1 MTADPNEAAPVSDF
15 DIDRS
20 TSQAWASFT
29 AKLADVLSVMEDDA
43 TLTIGA
49 MAGEHSGQPPFV
61 AFRAAPDGGLIAE
74 ASGNLQL
81 GEYFQLTDGQA
92 AAMVE
97 NGWLPPTADGPSPSD
112 RFHLAATQEEAQQVA
127 EKAVRALRDVFG
139 VPHPAFLAPDQLAEI
154 LTPPA
159 VEELPAAVE
168 PVFAA
173 DEVVAVMP
181 RSRVHLD
188 QLVAAELAR
197 MLGHDPVRDD
207 QGDYAIRVGSTMV
220 FVRTSPDWREI
231 LVFSAIV
238 HDVEG
243 RSRAMEVL
251 SDLNTDARF
260 VRFLLIRDRVFVS
273 LSVYAQPF
281 VPAHLRQAL
290 GLVSVTG
297 DALDEDLA
305 TKLRGRTT
313 FTDDGTASGPADPP
327 D

>member
-1 MTADPNEAAPVSDF
+1 VTDDPDDAAPVSDF
-15 DIDRS
+15 DIDKS
-20 TSQAWASFT
+20 TDQAWASFT
-29 AKLADVLSVMEDDA
+29 TKLSDVLSVMEDDA

-49 MAGEHSGQPPFV
+49 MAGEHSGEPPFV
-61 AFRAAPDGGLIAE
+61 AFRAAAHGGLIAE
-74 ASGNLQL
+74 ASGNTQL
-81 GEYFQLTDGQA
+81 GEYFQLTAGQV

-97 NGWLPPTADGPSPSD
+97 IGWLPPTPEGPSPSD
-112 RFHLAATQEEAQQVA
+112 RFHLAGTQEGAHLLA
-127 EKAVRALRDVFG
+127 DKAVRALRDVFG

-159 VEELPAAVE
+159 VLELPAAQSAFSSE
-168 PVFAA
+168 
-173 DEVVAVMP
+173 EVIAVMP
-181 RSRVHLD
+181 RSRADLG
-188 QLVAAELAR
+188 QLVAAELGR
-197 MLGHDPVRDD
+197 MLGHDPVRDE

-231 LVFSAIV
+231 LVFSPIV

-251 SDLNTDARF
+251 SDLNADARF

-290 GLVSVTG
+290 GLVSMTA

-305 TKLRGRTT
+305 AKLRGRTT
-313 FTDDGTASGPADPP
+313 FTDDGTGSGPADPP
-327 D
+327 G

>member
-1 MTADPNEAAPVSDF
+1 MTDDADDASPVSDF

-20 TSQAWASFT
+20 TEQAWASFT
-29 AKLADVLSVMEDDA
+29 AKLSDVLSVMEDDA

-49 MAGEHSGQPPFV
+49 MSGDHSGKPPFV
-61 AFRAAPDGGLIAE
+61 AFRAAPHGGLVAE
-74 ASGNLQL
+74 ASGNPQL
-81 GEYFQLTDGQA
+81 GEYFQLTAGQV

-97 NGWLPPTADGPSPSD
+97 IGWLAPTPEGPSPSD
-112 RFHLAATQEEAQQVA
+112 RFHLAGTQEGAHLLA
-127 EKAVRALRDVFG
+127 DKAVRALRDVFG

-154 LTPPA
+154 LTPPP
-159 VEELPAAVE
+159 VLELPAAE
-168 PVFAA
+168 PAFSG
-173 DEVVAVMP
+173 DEVIAVMP
-181 RSRVHLD
+181 RSRAHLD
-188 QLVAAELAR
+188 QLVSVELAR

-207 QGDYAIRVGSTMV
+207 EGDYAIRVGSTMV

-231 LVFSAIV
+231 LVFSPIV

-251 SDLNTDARF
+251 SDLNADARF

-305 TKLRGRTT
+305 AKLRGRTT
-313 FTDDGTASGPADPP
+313 FTDDGTGSGPEDPP
-327 D
+327 G